1 MSPTVFTST
10 GAHLVKASPALLEA
24 LRAQIDAVDI
34 EGLTN
39 GWNAGQCQLVFLTP
53 SRKILRYS
61 HFLEHVWQR
70 LMSKSGLPYRTY
82 HKTRHS
88 YATWLLEDGADRRWV
103 QGQLGHASIQQT
115 QRYLNVTDEEL
126 RRGLEVS
133 WKNQGRPLRLASAG
147 N

>member
-115 QRYLNVTDEEL
+115 AGTYGHSNPSGTRLPWMGSTVT
-126 RRGLEVS
+126 
-133 WKNQGRPLRLASAG
+133 RPSRLDC
-147 N
+147 